1 MCTLLVLSA
10 PASSRARTTKTAFTN
25 ERGDTH
31 ITGNAAP
38 LQKDLLPVRSVPAY
52 FSSLFLFLFAGNQVL
67 LSCHHR
73 IHHTAACASDA
84 VTRCLTVVTSV
95 LLQPRADRRTMALS
109 RGGRKGLHERSRSP
123 DPDSP
128 RSPTRAHYSTPL
140 RPCTLQSFSYSSL
153 EITKTD
159 GQGRDP
165 SPSSSR
171 PRRCQ
176 DELSL
181 IFFILHFSLLR
192 R

>member
-128 RSPTRAHYSTPL
+128 RSPTRAHYSTHSVLALCNLFPTAPW
-140 RPCTLQSFSYSSL
+140 R
-153 EITKTD
+153 
-159 GQGRDP
+159 
-165 SPSSSR
+165 
-171 PRRCQ
+171 
-176 DELSL
+176 
-181 IFFILHFSLLR
+181 LR
-192 R
+192 RQTGKGGTPPLPLLGRGAVKTSCP